1 MFKIG
6 CAESVLEVPLFAELY
21 GYGHFASRRNTGV
34 HEPLYA
40 RAVTFYDGTKRALII
55 YSDLCT
61 TDTRFAREL
70 RAQIAGKLRIN
81 PEGIA
86 FAATHTHSGPA
97 LSAESADTSG
107 IRNREFEQHWKT
119 TVVSLACKA
128 FENEEEIASADT
140 GCACL
145 DRPIGTNR
153 VEPDRNVTDPG
164 IRWVRF
170 KRADGSVKLLIH
182 NHAVHGIAD
191 GGALYY
197 KVSSDWM
204 GAANRMIKERSLAE
218 FPIFLQGPA
227 GDINTRT
234 NQVAQNSRPTGSQ
247 LASEYLEYLER
258 DFANGTP
265 LALEKIRYVLR
276 TFDFPTVYQTP
287 EELRRDGDSLRA
299 RGRNDR
305 EKEYWGINAM
315 RLDEMALLAEKGFD
329 LGVNLDL
336 QVIALGDAAFFFIPG
351 ELYIEPGMELLEKS
365 AAKFPFAATVAN
377 GSGQYFFTEK
387 SSRRYPEISCTAE
400 KLFGFYEIYGYMHS
414 LHFKYQ
420 DSICPFVISK
430 LLGLEKM
437 ISETDPL

>member
-6 CAESVLEVPLFAELY
+6 CAELVLEVPLFAELY

-34 HEPLYA
+34 YEPLYA
-40 RAVTFYDGTKRALII
+40 RAVTFYDGKKRAVII

-86 FAATHTHSGPA
+86 FVATHTHSGPA

-107 IRNREFEQHWKT
+107 IRNREFEQHWKS
-119 TVVSLACKA
+119 TVLDLACKA
-128 FENEEEIASADT
+128 FENEEEIGSADT
-140 GCACL
+140 GCA
-145 DRPIGTNR
+145 RPDMPLGTNR
-153 VEPDRNVTDPG
+153 VEPDRNVTDPA

-170 KRADGSVKLLIH
+170 KRRDGSVKLLIH

-191 GGALYY
+191 NGPLSL

-204 GAANRMIKERSLAE
+204 GAANRMIKEEKLAE

-227 GDINTRT
+227 GDINART
-234 NQVAQNSRPTGSQ
+234 SCGGEKREGVGRE
-247 LASEYLEYLER
+247 LAAEYLSCLKK
-258 DFANGTP
+258 DLNSGTP
-265 LALEKIRYVLR
+265 LPLGEVRYILR
-276 TFDFPTVYQTP
+276 TFELPTRFQTP

-329 LGVNLDL
+329 LGTNQDL
-336 QVIALGDAAFFFIPG
+336 QVISIGEAAFFFIPG
-351 ELYIEPGMELLEKS
+351 ELYIEPGLELLEKS
-365 AAKFPFAATVAN
+365 GAKHPFAATVSN
-377 GSGQYFFTEK
+377 GCGQYFFTEK
-387 SSRRYPEISCTAE
+387 SGLRYPEISCTAE
-400 KLFGFYEIYGYMHS
+400 KLFGFYEIYGYMHA
-414 LHFKYQ
+414 LRFRYENN
-420 DSICPFVISK
+420 ICPFIIDK
-430 LLGLEKM
+430 LLKLE
-437 ISETDPL
+437 DRL